1 MSEANSAVTQ
11 VQPAAPKLGRL
22 VVIGLGL
29 IGGSFAKG
37 LRERGLCR
45 EVIGV
50 DLDPE
55 SRRLAVELGVVD
67 RCEVDLAAA
76 CQGADIIQLAVPI
89 LAMEKLLTELAKLDL
104 GTTVLTDVGSA
115 KGNVVRAARLAFT
128 GKAVRFVPGHP
139 IAGSEQSG
147 VEASNAQLFR
157 RHKVILTPCEQSDDA
172 ALALVD
178 ALWRELGADV
188 EHMEVEHHDQVLA
201 ATSHLPHLLA
211 FTLVDSLAKR
221 SENLEIFR
229 YAAGGF
235 RDFTRIAGSDPV
247 MWHDIFLANREA
259 VLRTLDVFR
268 DDLDALRDAVDAGD
282 GHQLLGVFTRARV
295 AREHFG
301 KILARRAYVDAM
313 HSNDLVF
320 LANPGGKLSG
330 RIRVPGDKSISHRSI
345 MLGSLAVGTTQVE
358 GFLEGEDA
366 LATIQAFR
374 DMGVVIEGPHHGRV
388 TVHGVGLHGLKAPAG
403 PLYMGNSG
411 TSMRLLS
418 GLLAAQPFNTTLT
431 GDASLSKR
439 PMNRVAKPLREMGA
453 VIETGPEGRPPL
465 NIKGGQRLTGMDYEM
480 PMASAQVKSCLLLAG
495 LYAAGTTSVTE
506 PAPTRDHT
514 ERMLRGFGYPV
525 TVDGS
530 TASVTS
536 GHKLT
541 ATHIEVPA
549 DISSAAFFLVA
560 GSIAED
566 SELVLEHVGIN
577 PTRTGVIDILKL
589 MGGDITLENQREVG
603 GELVADIRVR
613 SARLKGIDIPE
624 DLVPLAIDEFP
635 VLFVAAS
642 VAEGRTVLRGA
653 EELRVKESDRIQV
666 MADGLIALGVKAE
679 PTPDGIIIEGG
690 SIGGG
695 EVWAHGD
702 HRIAMSF
709 SVASLRATAPIR
721 IHDCANV
728 ATSFPN
734 FLALSV
740 QVGIRVA
747 EEGKA

>member
-1 MSEANSAVTQ
+1 MAERKPEPLV
-11 VQPAAPKLGRL
+11 GRL
-22 VVIGLGL
+22 VVVGLGL

-45 EVIGV
+45 EVVGV
-50 DLDPE
+50 DLDAE
-55 SRRLAVELGVVD
+55 SRRLAVQLGVVD
-67 RCEVDLAAA
+67 RCESELAAA
-76 CQGADIIQLAVPI
+76 CVGAEVIMLAVPI
-89 LAMEKLLTELAKLDL
+89 LAMEKVLAQLAGLELGDA
-104 GTTVLTDVGSA
+104 VLTDAGSA
-115 KGNVVRAARLAFT
+115 KGNVVRAARQVLGARIT
-128 GKAVRFVPGHP
+128 RFVPGHP

-147 VEASNAQLFR
+147 VEAANGELYR
-157 RHKVILTPCEQSDDA
+157 RHKVILTPLAETDA
-172 ALALVD
+172 QALALVD
-178 ALWRELGADV
+178 RLWRALGADV
-188 EHMEVEHHDQVLA
+188 EHMAVEHHDEVLA

-211 FTLVDSLAKR
+211 FGLVDSLAHQ

-259 VLRTLDVFR
+259 VLRILDRFR
-268 DDLDALRDAVDAGD
+268 SDLDGLREAIDHGD
-282 GHQLLGVFTRARV
+282 GHRLLGVFTRARV
-295 AREHFG
+295 AREHFS

-313 HSNDLVF
+313 HSNDLIF
-320 LANPGGKLSG
+320 LAQPGGSLNG

-345 MLGSLAVGTTQVE
+345 MLGSLAEGTTEVE

-418 GLLAAQPFNTTLT
+418 GLLAAQPFDTVLT
-431 GDASLSKR
+431 GDPSLSKR

-453 VIETGPEGRPPL
+453 VIDTGPDGRPPL
-465 NIKGGQRLTGMDYEM
+465 AIKGGQKLTGMHYDM
-480 PMASAQVKSCLLLAG
+480 PVASAQVKSCLLLAG
-495 LYAAGTTSVTE
+495 LYAAGETSVTE

-514 ERMLRGFGYPV
+514 ERMLQGFGYPV
-525 TVDGS
+525 SVEGS
-530 TASVTS
+530 TARVAS
-536 GHKLT
+536 GHTLT
-541 ATHIEVPA
+541 ATQIEVPA

-560 GSIAED
+560 ASIAEG

-589 MGGDITLENQREVG
+589 MGGDISLENQRLVG
-603 GELVADIRVR
+603 GEPVADLRVR
-613 SARLKGIDIPE
+613 SAKLKGIEIPE
-624 DLVPLAIDEFP
+624 NLVPLAIDEFP
-635 VLFVAAS
+635 VLFVAAAC
-642 VAEGRTVLRGA
+642 AEGRTVLRGA

-666 MADGLIALGVKAE
+666 MADGLQALGVKAE
-679 PTPDGIIIEGG
+679 PTADGIVIDGG
-690 SIGGG
+690 PIGGG

-734 FLALSV
+734 FLALCAE
-740 QVGIRVA
+740 VGVRVA
-747 EEGKA
+747 KEGEQ